1 MYTVTCGRRGYLCIV
16 LDTGIKINQ
25 KNDTTMKRILSLALL
40 LTGYAIL
47 TACTPSEDTPAE
59 PQRPDTPVAPDDGGT
74 DGDPTAPDGTTPSG
88 SRPLVL
94 FASRTGNTR
103 AVAEMIA
110 SRLDCD
116 IIEIE
121 PSQPYDEDYNAQLQR
136 AQEEIA
142 AIGRGD
148 YPAIST
154 TVENLDSYDV
164 ILAGY
169 PIWYGSMASPMQ
181 TFLHENAE
189 RLAGKRI
196 ALFATSG
203 SSGMSASADE
213 AAELCPDAEIL
224 PQTLLLTS
232 STLSQA
238 ESRIDSWL
246 KQLDIQTDNNSN
258 DNMSS
263 NTINL
268 TVKGTTFTATL
279 ADNAATR
286 ALKQRLAQGDI
297 VVRMNDYGDM
307 EKVGQFG
314 FTLPTENRQTTT
326 DIGDMVLYQ
335 GNSLVIFYGRNSWSY
350 TPLGKVDNVST
361 RERMIELMGGKG
373 EIELTLS
380 LD

>member
-1 MYTVTCGRRGYLCIV
+1 
-16 LDTGIKINQ
+16 
-25 KNDTTMKRILSLALL
+25 MKKILSLVLL

-47 TACTPSEDTPAE
+47 TACTPSEEAQPE
-59 PQRPDTPVAPDDGGT
+59 PQRPETPVAPDDGGT
-74 DGDPTAPDGTTPSG
+74 ESDPSDPDGTTPSG

-121 PSQPYDEDYNAQLQR
+121 PSQPYEEDYNAQLQR

-154 TVENLDSYDV
+154 SVEDLDRYDI

-203 SSGMSASADE
+203 SSGMSASVDE
-213 AAELCPDAEIL
+213 AARLCPDAEIL

-238 ESRIDSWL
+238 ASRIDSWL
-246 KQLDIQTDNNSN
+246 GQLNIQNDNDNNN

-279 ADNAATR
+279 ADNSATR

-314 FTLPTENRQTTT
+314 FSLPTENRQTTT
-326 DIGDMVLYQ
+326 GIGDMVLYQ

-361 RERMIELMGGKG
+361 RERMLELLGGKG

>member
-1 MYTVTCGRRGYLCIV
+1 
-16 LDTGIKINQ
+16 
-25 KNDTTMKRILSLALL
+25 MKRILSLALL

-47 TACTPSEDTPAE
+47 TACTPSEEAQPE
-59 PQRPDTPVAPDDGGT
+59 PQRPDTPVAPDGGNT
-74 DGDPTAPDGTTPSG
+74 EGDPTDPEGTPTGEGRS
-88 SRPLVL
+88 LVV

-103 AVAEMIA
+103 SVAGMIA
-110 SRLDCD
+110 SQLDCD

-121 PSQPYDEDYNAQLQR
+121 PSQPYDDDYDSQLQR
-136 AQEEIA
+136 AQEELA

-154 TVENLDSYDV
+154 TVENLGRYDV
-164 ILAGY
+164 IFVGY

-213 AAELCPDAEIL
+213 AARLCPDAEIL
-224 PQTLLLTS
+224 RQTLLLTS

-238 ESRIDSWL
+238 ESRIDAWL
-246 KQLDIQTDNNSN
+246 EQLGIQTGNNN
-258 DNMSS
+258 NNNMSS

-268 TVKGTTFTATL
+268 TVKGTTLTATL
-279 ADNAATR
+279 TDNAATR

-314 FTLPTENRQTTT
+314 FSLPTENRQTTT
-326 DIGDMVLYQ
+326 GIGDMVLYQ

-350 TPLGKVDNVST
+350 TALGKVDNVST
-361 RERMIELMGGKG
+361 RERMLELLGGNG